1 MKSEIRYAFQL
12 KFIEY
17 LKSIIF
23 ALPVIYAILY
33 FLLYTLGLINIF
45 AVLLPVIMKNE
56 YSQITLIDTYISID
70 NTCG

>member
-33 FLLYTLGLINIF
+33 FLLYALLYTLGLINIF
-45 AVLLPVIMKNE
+45 AVLL
-56 YSQITLIDTYISID
+56 
-70 NTCG
+70 